1 MLITIIVVV
10 IALAAYII
18 KIYNKLQSMMQ
29 NIRESFANIQ
39 AALKKRL
46 DLSNQIIDIA
56 KDYASS
62 EQMIQL
68 GVSGNGIAKVAALA
82 QAFPELKANETYQ
95 MLMSQLEK
103 IESELL
109 NKRESYNAEVKSYNS
124 YKNAFPQVLIASK
137 LSFESV
143 AYFDI
148 NDEDFSENLKIFK
161 KDDSAR
167 IQEILSDSNKKI
179 TDIAMNAKKMINDK
193 ISNNP
198 NQKE

>member
-39 AALKKRL
+39 ATLKKRL

-198 NQKE
+198 N

>member
-39 AALKKRL
+39 ATLKKRL

-68 GVSGNGIAKVAALA
+68 GVSGNGVAKVAALA

-167 IQEILSDSNKKI
+167 IQEILSESNKKI

>member
-1 MLITIIVVV
+1 MFITIIVVV
-10 IALAAYII
+10 VALAAYII
-18 KIYNKLQSMMQ
+18 KIYNKLQLMMQ

-39 AALKKRL
+39 ATLKKRL

-68 GVSGNGIAKVAALA
+68 GVSGNGVAKVAALA

-193 ISNNP
+193 ISNNSD
-198 NQKE
+198 KKD

>member
-1 MLITIIVVV
+1 MIIAIILLVV
-10 IALAAYII
+10 ALAAYII
-18 KIYNKLQSMMQ
+18 KIYNQLQSMMQ

-39 AALKKRL
+39 ATLKKRL

-56 KDYASS
+56 KDYANS

-68 GVSGNGIAKVAALA
+68 GISTNGVANVAALA

-103 IESELL
+103 VESELL
-109 NKRESYNAEVKSYNS
+109 NKRENYNADVKSYNS

-161 KDDSAR
+161 KDDAAR
-167 IQEILSDSNKKI
+167 IQEILSESNKKI

-193 ISNNP
+193 ISNTP

>member
-1 MLITIIVVV
+1 MIIAIILLVV
-10 IALAAYII
+10 ALAAYII
-18 KIYNKLQSMMQ
+18 KIYNQLQSMMQ

-39 AALKKRL
+39 ATLKKRL

-56 KDYASS
+56 KDYANS

-68 GVSGNGIAKVAALA
+68 GISTNGVANVAALA

-103 IESELL
+103 VESELL
-109 NKRESYNAEVKSYNS
+109 NKRESYNADVKSYNS

-161 KDDSAR
+161 KDDAAR
-167 IQEILSDSNKKI
+167 IQEILSESNKKI

-193 ISNNP
+193 ISNTP

>member
-1 MLITIIVVV
+1 MLITIIVIV

-39 AALKKRL
+39 ATLKKRL

-68 GVSGNGIAKVAALA
+68 GVSGNGVAKVAALA

-109 NKRESYNAEVKSYNS
+109 NKRESYNADVKSYNS

-148 NDEDFSENLKIFK
+148 NDEDFNENLKIFK

>member
-39 AALKKRL
+39 ATLKKRL

-68 GVSGNGIAKVAALA
+68 GVSGNGVAKVAALA

-179 TDIAMNAKKMINDK
+179 TDIAMNAKKMINNK